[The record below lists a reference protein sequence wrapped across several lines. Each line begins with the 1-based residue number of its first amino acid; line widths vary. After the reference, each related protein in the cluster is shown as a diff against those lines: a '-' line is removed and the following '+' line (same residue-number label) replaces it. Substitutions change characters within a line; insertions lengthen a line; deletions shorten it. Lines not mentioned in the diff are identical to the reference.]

1 MGATTNRIVT
11 INIAFVKE
19 SRHKGQVEFLSVSLG
34 YSLWH
39 FARVNTA
46 LVQCHVKL
54 FCNVHCHRI
63 IKI

>member
-1 MGATTNRIVT
+1 VGATTNRIVT
-11 INIAFVKE
+11 INVEFAQE

-46 LVQCHVKL
+46 LVQCHEKL
-54 FCNVHCHRI
+54 FCNVHCRGI
-63 IKI
+63 IKL